1 MENGYFIGIRS
12 MPEIPRREH
21 NIDYSSD
28 QCRIAT
34 AMAVQLVAV
43 LLGARHSLRSSRKDT
58 AASARG
64 TSWPS
69 SVANPD

>member
-1 MENGYFIGIRS
+1 MENGYDFIGIRS

-21 NIDYSSD
+21 KYSSD

-34 AMAVQLVAV
+34 ATAVQLVAV
-43 LLGARHSLRSSRKDT
+43 LLGARHSLHSSRKDM

-64 TSWPS
+64 TSCPS

>member
-1 MENGYFIGIRS
+1 MNSSASAACRKSHAANTI
-12 MPEIPRREH
+12 
-21 NIDYSSD
+21 YSSD
-28 QCRIAT
+28 QCRIAK
-34 AMAVQLVAV
+34 AMTVPLVAV
-43 LLGARHSLRSSRKDT
+43 LVGTRHALHSSRKDM